1 MKRQQR
7 KKTVNENDTLPTPMK
22 QQNDSQQLSSG
33 GRRVI
38 EILITEKVG
47 FQRSKSTNTNFHSK
61 IPIFINQSQYGIT

>member
-1 MKRQQR
+1 
-7 KKTVNENDTLPTPMK
+7 MK